1 MAKSI
6 IQDIKECYVCGTTL
20 DLHKHHI
27 YEGIANRKKS
37 EKYGC
42 WCYLCGKHHNM
53 SKYGVHFDK
62 ALDRNLK
69 KECQKAFERKYNEDF
84 IKVFSKSYL

>member
-69 KECQKAFERKYNEDF
+69 EECQEAFERKYNENF
-84 IKVFSKSYL
+84 IKVFGKSYL

>member
-62 ALDRNLK
+62 ALGRNLK
-69 KECQKAFERKYNEDF
+69 EECQKAFERKYNEDF
-84 IKVFSKSYL
+84 IKVFGKSYL

>member
-27 YEGIANRKKS
+27 YEGMANRKKS

-42 WCYLCGKHHNM
+42 WCYLCVKHHNM

-69 KECQKAFERKYNEDF
+69 EECQKAFERKYNEDF
-84 IKVFSKSYL
+84 IKVFGKSYL

>member
-27 YEGIANRKKS
+27 YEGMANRKKS

-42 WCYLCGKHHNM
+42 WCYLCGKHHNV
-53 SKYGVHFDK
+53 SKYGVHFDN
-62 ALDRNLK
+62 ALDRSLK
-69 KECQKAFERKYNEDF
+69 EECQKAFERKYNEDF
-84 IKVFSKSYL
+84 IKVFGKSYL